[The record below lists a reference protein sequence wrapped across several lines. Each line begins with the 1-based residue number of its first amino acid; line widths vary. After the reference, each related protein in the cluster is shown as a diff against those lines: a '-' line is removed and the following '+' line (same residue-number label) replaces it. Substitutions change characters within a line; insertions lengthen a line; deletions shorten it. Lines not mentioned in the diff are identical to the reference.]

1 MTLRRWGVVNAPG
14 TELIEREGMPRIVEG
29 LLGGAILVGPTAKG
43 KLNDWEEVVSW
54 PDFLKKCGDI
64 VPYSYVAHAAKG
76 YFTESRGNGRLYILR
91 VSDGKQKSATLK
103 FYIPDTT
110 VAGADLAFTLT
121 AKNPGSWAGAR
132 ATELVSVSAKTGN
145 DVTVTYSGT
154 PDKGCFTGG
163 KLMDPAAPGTIY
175 NIILHNGATLT
186 LDQAFAGTPPVTLC
200 RVWKENDDCMK
211 VAVQRSQQN
220 SELFNILVY
229 FGSSLVAFYE
239 NLSMDAASDR
249 YAEDIINT
257 DLNNHW
263 FTIDVDWAGPSFAV
277 TKLPVQEYGIA
288 AVVTINADLSGGTL
302 EALNA
307 NMTSRNLVGEEGQSR
322 YSEWVGC
329 KVYKFNLTTGALT
342 GGWRISAVTDNT
354 AADGVKFSLEGNLTG
369 LVVTDKFIIDGPI
382 GFNGGYDGE
391 FAVTGAT
398 LAAEAAAQ
406 LQVSTTAL
414 RTLVKP
420 EYGFLKLAIPGYGGD
435 ANVAALYAAAK
446 AVCEEFNWQ
455 LRYEGASDDE
465 YATLKTN
472 IETTYGRS
480 DFAKAH
486 FPCWMRVM
494 DNSVLYT
501 IPNIGDILGVEA
513 RIAVAYRGYYKAAA
527 GIDAILS
534 RSLGQVVGTN
544 TDYKLEAADVE
555 LLNPAGINC
564 LVKKFGNLVIWGDR
578 TLSATSTWRWAHMR
592 EQMSHYE
599 HVLLFAMD
607 WLNFAINNPQLWPV
621 LYNYLED
628 YFFPQYKLGALMGK
642 TFEDACAIVVDS
654 TNNNQQTIDDGEVNA
669 EVTLQF
675 PGTVEKVRIGIG
687 RAAITE
693 KVLV

>member
-1 MTLRRWGVVNAPG
+1 MTLRHWGVVNAPG

-64 VPYSYVAHAAKG
+64 VPWSYVGHAAKG

-91 VSDGKQKSATLK
+91 VSDGTEQSGTLK
-103 FYIPDTT
+103 FYIPNTT

-121 AKNPGSWAGAR
+121 AKNPGAWAGSR
-132 ATELVSVSAKTGN
+132 VSDTVSVSAKTGN
-145 DVTVTYSGT
+145 DVTVTYGGT
-154 PDKGCFTGG
+154 PAVGCFTGG
-163 KLMDPAAPGTIY
+163 KLQNPAVPGTIY
-175 NIILHNGATLT
+175 NIILHNGTTLT
-186 LDQAFAGTPPVTLC
+186 LDAPFAGTPPVTNC
-200 RVWKENDDCMK
+200 RVWKENDDSMK

-249 YAEDIINT
+249 FAEDIINT
-257 DLNNHW
+257 DKSNHW
-263 FTIDVDWAGPSFAV
+263 FTIAVSWAGPDFGI
-277 TKLPVQEYGIA
+277 TKMPVQEYAIA
-288 AVVTINADLSGGTL
+288 AIVTYTAGDGSGTL
-302 EALNA
+302 EVTNA
-307 NMTSRNLVGEEGQSR
+307 NLTSRTLVGEEGHCL
-322 YSEWVGC
+322 YAEWVGC
-329 KVYKFNLTTGALT
+329 KVYKFNTSTGAIT
-342 GGWRISAVTDNT
+342 GGWRIGGVADNAT
-354 AADGVKFSLEGNLTG
+354 AEGVVFTLEGDLTG
-369 LVVTDKFIIDGPI
+369 LVVTDKVFIEGPV
-382 GFNGGYDGE
+382 GFGGGYDGE
-391 FAVTGAT
+391 FAITSAT

-406 LQVSTTAL
+406 LQVSTTSL

-435 ANVAALYAAAK
+435 TNIAALYAAAK
-446 AVCEEFNWQ
+446 ATCEAYNWQ
-455 LRYEGASDDE
+455 LRLEAADNDE
-465 YATLKTN
+465 YADFKSN
-472 IETTYGRS
+472 IEDTYGRS
-480 DFAKAH
+480 DFSKCH
-486 FPCWMRVM
+486 FPCWMRIM
-494 DNSVLYT
+494 DNAILYT

-513 RIAVAYRGYYKAAA
+513 RYAVAYKGYFKAAA
-527 GIDAILS
+527 GVDAILS
-534 RSLGQVVGTN
+534 RSLGQVVGTE
-544 TDYKLEAADVE
+544 TDYKLEPEDVE

-564 LVKKFGNLVIWGDR
+564 LVKKAGNLVIWGGR

-607 WLNFAINNPQLWPV
+607 WLNFAINRPELWPV

-628 YFFPQYKLGALMGK
+628 YFYPQYKMGALMGR
-642 TFEDACAIVVDS
+642 TFEDSCAIVVDS
-654 TNNNQQTIDDGEVNA
+654 TNNNQQTIDNGEVNS
-669 EVTLQF
+669 EITLQF

-687 RAAITE
+687 RANITE